1 MNFSDFQ
8 ILPKEQAEEALSR
21 CCGSQ
26 NWAKKMAQSRPFGS
40 LEKMHE
46 TAVQIWEDLQ
56 VRDWLEAFE
65 HHPRI
70 GDRQA
75 LAARFAS
82 TRNWSAN
89 EQAGVEVAEEDMAVN
104 LNSFFGDRPQA

>member
-8 ILPKEQAEEALSR
+8 ILPIKDAEEALLCCCSSR
-21 CCGSQ
+21 
-26 NWAKKMAQSRPFGS
+26 NWANKMAQSRPFES
-40 LEKMHE
+40 LERIHK

-56 VRDWLEAFE
+56 AQDWLEAFE

-75 LAARFAS
+75 LAARFAN
-82 TRNWSAN
+82 TRNWSAS
-89 EQAGVEVAEEDMAVN
+89 EQAGVAVAEQDV
-104 LNSFFGDRPQA
+104 LDRLAF